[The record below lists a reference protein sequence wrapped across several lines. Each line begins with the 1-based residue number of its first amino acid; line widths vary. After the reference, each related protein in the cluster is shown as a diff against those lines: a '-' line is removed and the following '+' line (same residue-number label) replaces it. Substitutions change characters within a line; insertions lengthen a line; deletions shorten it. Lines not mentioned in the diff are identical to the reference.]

1 MLDLVDS
8 LVRKSLLTATRAGGG
23 TRFAMLETIR
33 QFVEDQH
40 ATIGGLGELRDHHAH
55 FYADQVV
62 AWWDRWDG
70 PGYDEATEWVDV
82 EFDNLRAGFRWAT
95 DTHALATATAIASH
109 TAVIAFVLQQFEPA
123 GWAEELLPAAVAAD
137 VTQLPR
143 LYTAASC
150 CTYIGRAEDAVR
162 YAQAAVTLQDET
174 GYQPFTG
181 GWASF
186 MEAQA
191 HSYAGRVDQ
200 WLEICTLLANQ
211 TGAAHLAGLCGL
223 MDVLPNLG
231 RSGDAIA
238 LTDDLMTAAR
248 ANANPFW
255 IAYASYGCGR
265 AYTESDSQRALDN
278 FRDGLVY
285 TRQHRLSLFEAAI
298 AMSSAW
304 LEAVH
309 GDLDEALD
317 LFTTSLDSFHQSGNM
332 TDLDL
337 TFAYLMVFFD
347 RIEQPEVA
355 ATLSG
360 TFVDKPGSL
369 AYASF
374 VTHVDH
380 VRKLLDTDTFDS
392 CVRAGAA
399 MTSTEAVHY
408 AHHQIDNAR

>member
-1 MLDLVDS
+1 M
-8 LVRKSLLTATRAGGG
+8 
-23 TRFAMLETIR
+23 
-33 QFVEDQH
+33 
-40 ATIGGLGELRDHHAH
+40 
-55 FYADQVV
+55 
-62 AWWDRWDG
+62 
-70 PGYDEATEWVDV
+70 
-82 EFDNLRAGFRWAT
+82 
-95 DTHALATATAIASH
+95 
-109 TAVIAFVLQQFEPA
+109 
-123 GWAEELLPAAVAAD
+123 
-137 VTQLPR
+137 
-143 LYTAASC
+143 
-150 CTYIGRAEDAVR
+150 
-162 YAQAAVTLQDET
+162 QDEP
-174 GYQPFTG
+174 GYQPFTD

-248 ANANPFW
+248 ASANPFW
-255 IAYASYGCGR
+255 IAYAYDGCGR
-265 AYTESDSQRALDN
+265 AYTESDPQRALDN
-278 FRDGLVY
+278 FRDGLAY
-285 TRQHRLSLFEAAI
+285 TRQHRLPLFEAAI

-317 LFTTSLDSFHQSGNM
+317 LFTTSLDSFHQSGNT

-360 TFVDKPGSL
+360 TFVDKPDSL
-369 AYASF
+369 VYASF
-374 VTHVDH
+374 VTHVDRCSQDARH
-380 VRKLLDTDTFDS
+380 RHLRQLCPHRSSNDQHRSRPLRPPSDRQSPDNTQPETRRHAGGITHA
-392 CVRAGAA
+392 CHIRAVWGAGF
-399 MTSTEAVHY
+399 
-408 AHHQIDNAR
+408 